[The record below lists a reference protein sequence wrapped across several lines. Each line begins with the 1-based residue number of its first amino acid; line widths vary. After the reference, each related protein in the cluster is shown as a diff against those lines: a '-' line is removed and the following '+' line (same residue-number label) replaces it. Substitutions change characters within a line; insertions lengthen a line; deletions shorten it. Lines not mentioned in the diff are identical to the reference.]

1 MSQLIVPPTHI
12 QSLFFFFNDTATTE
26 IYTLSL
32 HDALPIFLHEGHT
45 RAEVA
50 LGPERE
56 PVWAIACIP
65 HRERHVHGLPR
76 EDRAGRLGS
85 HHPHT
90 RHRFDFGD
98 QRHHGHSL
106 LADRRLQE
114 SPDDDVLVG

>member
-1 MSQLIVPPTHI
+1 MVAI
-12 QSLFFFFNDTATTE
+12 
-26 IYTLSL
+26 
-32 HDALPIFLHEGHT
+32 LHEGHT

-56 PVWAIACIP
+56 PVWAVACVP

-114 SPDDDVLVG
+114 SPDDDVLVGQSVFSHAEIEPDRAPVVRRHADQLPGDRV